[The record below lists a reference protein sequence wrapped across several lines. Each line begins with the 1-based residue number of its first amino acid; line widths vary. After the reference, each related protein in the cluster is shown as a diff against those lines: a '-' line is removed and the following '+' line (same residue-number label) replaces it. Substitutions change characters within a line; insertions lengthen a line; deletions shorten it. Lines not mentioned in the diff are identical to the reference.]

1 LYAELKLLIHNI
13 LLNYVNILQLKS
25 TVTVNKWEEICV
37 VNVLSLH
44 IGRLDLE
51 EFSLLG
57 PHMTMGICRSDRFVA
72 MTSLPNGIGISE
84 LCGENAGQHCK
95 WIT

>member
-1 LYAELKLLIHNI
+1 MIF
-13 LLNYVNILQLKS
+13 VC
-25 TVTVNKWEEICV
+25 VIC
-37 VNVLSLH
+37 

-57 PHMTMGICRSDRFVA
+57 PHTTMGICRSDRFVA

-95 WIT
+95 RFIQIICVILLVIW

>member
-1 LYAELKLLIHNI
+1 MNI
-13 LLNYVNILQLKS
+13 L
-25 TVTVNKWEEICV
+25 TVCECKEIHT
-37 VNVLSLH
+37 VNVLFVH
-44 IGRLDLE
+44 VGRLDLD

-57 PHMTMGICRSDRFVA
+57 PHTTMGICRGDRFIA

-95 WIT
+95 

>member
-1 LYAELKLLIHNI
+1 MCEC
-13 LLNYVNILQLKS
+13 
-25 TVTVNKWEEICV
+25 TVF
-37 VNVLSLH
+37 

-57 PHMTMGICRSDRFVA
+57 PHTTMGICRSDRFVV

-84 LCGENAGQHCK
+84 LCGENAMQHCK
-95 WIT
+95 CVVQVFCTVSLLISLLVIFKLN